1 MPAPKG
7 PRAPQFKLAPSM
19 AAPGTVD
26 NKQRQLRGLARW
38 LFERQLCP
46 GEDRIDEIHI
56 EKLSCRRDDF
66 VILTTGDV

>member
-1 MPAPKG
+1 
-7 PRAPQFKLAPSM
+7 M

-66 VILTTGDV
+66 VTLTIGEV